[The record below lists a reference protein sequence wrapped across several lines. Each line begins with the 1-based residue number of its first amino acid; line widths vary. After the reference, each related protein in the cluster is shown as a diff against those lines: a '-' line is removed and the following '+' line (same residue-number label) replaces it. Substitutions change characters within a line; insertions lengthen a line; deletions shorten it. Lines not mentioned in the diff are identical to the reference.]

1 MKITDL
7 LEEKTIKLNALAS
20 SKEEALNQ
28 MINLISQTGNILNK
42 QEFKEAVLNREKE
55 GTTGIGEKIAIPHG
69 KSKAVKKATVAAM
82 VLPKGVEFE
91 SLDGDKVD
99 LIFMIAAPDNQEN
112 THLEVLSRL
121 SALLMD
127 EKFRERLK
135 EAKTP
140 AEFINFINEAEQAKY
155 GEEKAV
161 DELMSDTFKSNIKEN
176 NDKKNYE
183 ILCITSCPT
192 GIAHTYMAAEALEKA
207 GDETNHTIKVETQGQ
222 SGVKN
227 HLTREEIQNAKAIII
242 AADTNVD
249 LSRFNGKKLI
259 KVRVS
264 DGIHKPKE
272 LIERALSDET
282 SIYYSEENNSQEPDS
297 NEREG
302 IGRSIYRHLMSGVT
316 HMLPFVVGGGIL
328 IAVSFLLDNYEINP
342 AGFGSNTPVAA
353 FFNTIGNAAF
363 GFMLTILAG
372 YIAMSIA
379 DRPGLAAG
387 FVGGAIALSGVSLQ
401 SISNPDMAMVS
412 SGFLGALLAGF
423 IGGYIVEILK
433 KIFSKIPKSLE
444 GIRTIL
450 LYPVFGILLT
460 GTAVMLI
467 NPFVAGINTGLNNFL
482 NGLSGT
488 NRIIL
493 GAILGGMMSVDLGG
507 PVNKAAY
514 TFGTGMLSQGH
525 YDIMAAVMA
534 GGMVAPLVIALLATF
549 FPKKLDQKERS
560 SALLN
565 YVLGL
570 SFISEGAIP
579 FASSDPLRVLPSCIV
594 GSAIAGALS
603 MLFNCTVMAPHGG
616 IFVIGIVGNALM
628 YIVSIAVGSIVGALM
643 LAALKKN
650 AGDSSMQK
658 ERKGEKLA

>member
-7 LEEKTIKLNALAS
+7 LEEKAIKLNALAS
-20 SKEEALNQ
+20 SKEEVLNQ
-28 MINLISQTGNILNK
+28 MINLISQTGNIVNK
-42 QEFKEAVLNREKE
+42 QEFKETVFKREKE
-55 GTTGIGEKIAIPHG
+55 GTTGIGEGIAIPHG
-69 KSKAVKKATVAAM
+69 KSRAVKKACLSAM

-91 SLDGDKVD
+91 SLDGKKVN
-99 LIFMIAAPDNQEN
+99 LIFLIAAPENQEN
-112 THLEVLSRL
+112 MHLEVLSRL

-127 EKFRERLK
+127 EKFRENLK
-135 EAKTP
+135 RAKTP
-140 AEFINFINEAEQAKY
+140 AEFMNFINEAEANKY

-161 DELMSDTFKSNIKEN
+161 DELLADTFKASIQEST
-176 NDKKNYE
+176 KKGTYE

-207 GDETNHTIKVETQGQ
+207 GAETNHTIKVETQGQ

-227 HLTREEIQNAKAIII
+227 HLTKEEIQNAKAIII

-249 LSRFNGKKLI
+249 LSRFNGKKLV
-259 KVRVS
+259 KVRVA

-272 LIERALSDET
+272 LIERALSEDAP
-282 SIYYSEENNSQEPDS
+282 IYHSGEGESSQEIDS
-297 NEREG
+297 DEKEG

-328 IAVSFLLDNYEINP
+328 IAISFLLDNYEINP

-363 GFMLTILAG
+363 GFMLTVLAG

-387 FVGGAIALSGVSLQ
+387 FVGGAIAVSGASLQ
-401 SISNPDMAMVS
+401 SISNPDVTTVS

-423 IGGYIVEILK
+423 IAGYIILILK
-433 KIFSKIPKSLE
+433 RIFAKIPKSLE

-450 LYPVFGILLT
+450 LYPVFGILFT
-460 GTAVMLI
+460 GAAVMLI

-488 NRIIL
+488 NKVIL

-549 FPKKLDQKERS
+549 FPKKLDQKDRS
-560 SALLN
+560 SALVN
-565 YVLGL
+565 YILGL

-594 GSAIAGALS
+594 GSAVAGALS

-628 YIVSIAVGSIVGALM
+628 YLVAIAVGSIVGALM
-643 LAALKKN
+643 LALLKKN
-650 AGDSSMQK
+650 AG
-658 ERKGEKLA
+658 EEKARPA